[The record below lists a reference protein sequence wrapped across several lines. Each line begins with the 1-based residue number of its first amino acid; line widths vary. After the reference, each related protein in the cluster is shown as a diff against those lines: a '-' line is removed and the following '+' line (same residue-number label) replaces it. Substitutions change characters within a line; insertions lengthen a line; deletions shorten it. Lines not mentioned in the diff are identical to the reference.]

1 MSDHD
6 RNESGLNRRDFMG
19 AGASLGLAGGSA
31 RLADNPTLPNA
42 PYNVSD

>member
-6 RNESGLNRRDFMG
+6 RNQSGLNRRDFMG

-31 RLADNPTLPNA
+31 RLGLLGGATKGFG
-42 PYNVSD
+42 